1 MKIKISVVAGLM
13 MSNCLFGF
21 VNAAEQPVTQDSAPA
36 ENISGEVIALEEKS
50 EEIIAP
56 QTVSEESTNQEVA
69 QEEPIDPETING
81 IQKDIEFVASSKQTR
96 DAINQFAEQQ
106 GIEFGVENKKGQIFY
121 QATETVAVDETNQ
134 QWAKWR
140 VVAYKKATMKIKQE
154 FMESIYGKICGSTLQ
169 EYFNDE
175 SDDRLDFPEFNDPR
189 AFSRYGE
196 IWAKLIALTGIRLD
210 RALQELGI
218 DPAQYAAA
226 PPEMRKNLFKNNLIE
241 RSVTRAAGQL
251 GGLIPI
257 KTFEGFDTKGNYTI
271 GVIAMYY
278 EKVKQLAFDITKK
291 QAPLLSKKSGN
302 PVQSYI
308 PQENK
313 QLSEAFGVRLVF
325 DETGAPVIIS
335 YGQWSYV
342 YKGIDQKRL
351 DRSYE
356 FAESKAKT
364 ESQKQIA
371 QFLNSSAFYKK
382 VEEVKALDEEDAIMD
397 RDGNIRQENLTTMID
412 KLQSSMKVRFNSD
425 LRGMK
430 PIKRWSYKHP
440 NGHEIVGVVTVWT
453 QKNAENVD
461 KIRNWKSSEHP
472 QAGLH
477 KQTDK
482 SGVNKGVGMDT
493 DF

>member
-1 MKIKISVVAGLM
+1 MRIKISVVAGLL

-21 VNAAEQPVTQDSAPA
+21 ANAAEQPVTQDSAPA
-36 ENISGEVIALEEKS
+36 ENISGEVIAPKTVQEETTVQ
-50 EEIIAP
+50 ETAP
-56 QTVSEESTNQEVA
+56 ENPIDQEVA
-69 QEEPIDPETING
+69 AEEPIDPETINDV
-81 IQKDIEFVASSKQTR
+81 QKDIEFVASSKQTR

-175 SDDRLDFPEFNDPR
+175 SDDRLDFPDFTDPR
-189 AFSRYGE
+189 AFSKYGE
-196 IWAKLIALTGIRLD
+196 IWNKLIALTGIRLD
-210 RALQELGI
+210 RALEELGI

-226 PPEMRKNLFKNNLIE
+226 PLEQRKNLFKNNLIE

-251 GGLIPI
+251 GGIVPI

-278 EKVKQLAFDITKK
+278 EKIKQLAFDITKK
-291 QAPLLSKKSGN
+291 RAPMLTKKSGN
-302 PVQSYI
+302 PIQSYI
-308 PQENK
+308 PKDDK

-325 DETGAPVIIS
+325 DETGAPAIIS
-335 YGQWSYV
+335 YGQWSYM
-342 YKGIDQKRL
+342 YKGVDQKRL

-356 FAESKAKT
+356 FAENKAKT

-371 QFLNSSAFYKK
+371 QFLNSSAFYRK

-397 RDGNIRQENLTTMID
+397 RDGNIRQEDLTTMID

-430 PIKRWSYKHP
+430 PSKRWSYKHP

-453 QKNAENVD
+453 QKSAENVD

-472 QAGLH
+472 QTGLH

-482 SGVNKGVGMDT
+482 SGVNEGVGMDT

>member
-1 MKIKISVVAGLM
+1 MRIKISVVAGLL

-21 VNAAEQPVTQDSAPA
+21 ANAAEQPVTQDSAPA
-36 ENISGEVIALEEKS
+36 ENISGE
-50 EEIIAP
+50 IIAP
-56 QTVSEESTNQEVA
+56 ETVPEKTTDQEIAPEKPIDQEVA
-69 QEEPIDPETING
+69 AEEPIDPETING
-81 IQKDIEFVASSKQTR
+81 VQKDIEFVASSKQTR

-175 SDDRLDFPEFNDPR
+175 SDDRLDFPDFTDPR
-189 AFSRYGE
+189 AFSKYGE
-196 IWAKLIALTGIRLD
+196 IWNKLMALTGIRLD
-210 RALQELGI
+210 RALEELGI

-226 PPEMRKNLFKNNLIE
+226 PLEQRKNLFKNNLIE

-251 GGLIPI
+251 GGIVPI

-278 EKVKQLAFDITKK
+278 EKIKQLAFDITKK
-291 QAPLLSKKSGN
+291 RAPMLTKKSGN
-302 PVQSYI
+302 PIQSYI
-308 PQENK
+308 PKNDK

-325 DETGAPVIIS
+325 DETGAPAIIS
-335 YGQWSYV
+335 YGQWSYM
-342 YKGIDQKRL
+342 YKGVDQKRL

-356 FAESKAKT
+356 FAENKAKT

-371 QFLNSSAFYKK
+371 QFLNSSAFYRK

-397 RDGNIRQENLTTMID
+397 RDGNIRQEDLTTMID

-430 PIKRWSYKHP
+430 PSKRWSYKHP

-472 QAGLH
+472 QTGLH

-482 SGVNKGVGMDT
+482 SGVNEGVGMDT